1 MSAFLVIFC
10 LGALFGCSIYAAV
23 DFLRRLTPPP
33 DQDYSADLHEAVR
46 RAGQN
51 SQKS

>member
-1 MSAFLVIFC
+1 MSAFLFIFC
-10 LGALFGCSIYAAV
+10 LGALFGISIYAAV
-23 DFLRRLTPPP
+23 DFVRRIAPPE
-33 DQDYSADLHEAVR
+33 DQNFSADLHEAVR